1 MISDAINNAF
11 RNLSETYAMLY
22 DYWLSELYDE
32 EGNLIE
38 EMWNENTL
46 NAMETDVMYQL
57 QQ

>member
-11 RNLSETYAMLY
+11 RNLSETNAMLY

>member
-11 RNLSETYAMLY
+11 YNLSQTNTMLY

-46 NAMETDVMYQL
+46 NAMETDVMHQF

>member
-1 MISDAINNAF
+1 MISEAINNAF
-11 RNLSETYAMLY
+11 RNLSETNAMLY

-46 NAMETDVMYQL
+46 KLMETDVMYQL